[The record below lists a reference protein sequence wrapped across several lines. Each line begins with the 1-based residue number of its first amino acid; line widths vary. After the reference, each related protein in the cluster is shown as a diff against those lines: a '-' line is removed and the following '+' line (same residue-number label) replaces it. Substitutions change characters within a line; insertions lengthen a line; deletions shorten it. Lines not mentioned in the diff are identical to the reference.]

1 MLTQRRAVKQRRMV
15 LDVTTALEPNLTFF
29 TAVELADVLD
39 MDIKIEVVP
48 RGALAGIARPD
59 ERRGAAGSGGTGIA
73 PVASRDARRGKARR
87 RSGAG
92 SASRTYG
99 PTGGPWVARVTM
111 ASNRRRYFRCM
122 RPGTDGHP
130 VVGRGKRSLGVIP
143 EEVRTR
149 SGTPWTT
156 RVIQPART
164 ELEPRR

>member
-1 MLTQRRAVKQRRMV
+1 VMLTQRRAVKQRRMV

-111 ASNRRRYFRCM
+111 ASNRRRPRQAKSRCHSGRGPDALRDAM
-122 RPGTDGHP
+122 DNESDPASAYRARAAK
-130 VVGRGKRSLGVIP
+130 VKVGRQESLM
-143 EEVRTR
+143 
-149 SGTPWTT
+149 
-156 RVIQPART
+156 
-164 ELEPRR
+164 L